1 VLVAFLDF
9 FRRKQISIE
18 HPVFGLLTLEKG
30 KNGPYWMHD
39 AYAEDELAISI
50 ETVGDQPPT
59 EQQSAFFRSIV
70 GDPAATFQRAA
81 GLLTPRY
88 EQFFNRSVPQDW
100 NAAFKLGGV
109 GVPLG
114 GDESNPWDV
123 SFECLTNDSGFL
135 FTCYFVNGRPEHVS
149 VDT

>member
-1 VLVAFLDF
+1 MAILDF
-9 FRRKQISIE
+9 LKRKPISIE
-18 HPVFGLLTLEKG
+18 HPVFGLLTLAKG

-39 AYAEDELAISI
+39 AYAGDELAISI
-50 ETVGDQPPT
+50 ETVGDAPPT
-59 EQQSAFFRSIV
+59 EQQTAFFRTIV
-70 GDPAATFQRAA
+70 SDPTATFQRAA

-88 EQFFNRSVPQDW
+88 EQFFNRPLPEDW

-114 GDESNPWDV
+114 GVESNPWDV
-123 SFECLTNDSGFL
+123 AFECLTNNSGFL
-135 FTCYFVNGRPEHVS
+135 FTCYFVDGRPGHVS